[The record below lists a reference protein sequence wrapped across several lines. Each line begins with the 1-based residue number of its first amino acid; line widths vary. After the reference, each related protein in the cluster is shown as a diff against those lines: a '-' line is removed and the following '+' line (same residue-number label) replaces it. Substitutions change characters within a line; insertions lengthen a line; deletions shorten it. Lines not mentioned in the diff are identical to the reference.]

1 MPSVTRFDL
10 LAERVL
16 KRIDLEKFP
25 SNLICPVT
33 CFERG
38 PNFAKHFLFPSF
50 LAVSSVESRSVHL
63 STLVQEAQ
71 QRVMELSAQAGS
83 EGLGTESS
91 EREKQLKGWE
101 WRARLYQRMK
111 DGYEHAREYPA
122 FPQPGNGTQGHCSQE
137 GI

>member
-1 MPSVTRFDL
+1 M
-10 LAERVL
+10 
-16 KRIDLEKFP
+16 
-25 SNLICPVT
+25 
-33 CFERG
+33 
-38 PNFAKHFLFPSF
+38 
-50 LAVSSVESRSVHL
+50 HL

-122 FPQPGNGTQGHCSQE
+122 FPSAWKWNPGSFQPGGDIKYDLYLKAFRGS
-137 GI
+137 